1 MPRDVGA
8 VAYARNM
15 YVPHFN
21 RVDDLD
27 AARAFVAAASVGT
40 LVTTGSDG
48 VPDATLLPI
57 LWDDDRIIAHF
68 ARANEHWKRIADGAA
83 GLVVVYGPDAYVTP
97 SWYAA
102 KAEHG
107 KVVPTWNYSAVQL
120 RGTVTVH
127 DDAEWLRDAVTR
139 LTDRHETPRDEPWA
153 VTDAP
158 DKYVDGQLRAIVG
171 VELAVEQIDAKAKWS
186 QNRSDADRE
195 GVVAGFE
202 TSGRPDAAA
211 RVRGGIL

>member
-1 MPRDVGA
+1 
-8 VAYARNM
+8 M

-21 RVDDLD
+21 RIDDVG

-40 LVTTGSDG
+40 LVTAGTDG

-57 LWDDDRIIAHF
+57 LWEGDRVIAHF
-68 ARANEHWKRIADGAA
+68 ARANEHWKRIADGAP
-83 GLVVVYGPDAYVTP
+83 GLVVVYGPEAYVTP

-120 RGTVTVH
+120 RGPVTVH
-127 DDAEWLRDAVTR
+127 EDAAWLEQAVTA
-139 LTDRHETPRDEPWA
+139 LTDRHEAGRTHPWA

-158 DKYVDGQLRAIVG
+158 EKYVRGQLRAIVG
-171 VELAVEQIDAKAKWS
+171 VELAVQEVDAKAKWS
-186 QNRSDADRE
+186 QNRSDADRA
-195 GVVAGFE
+195 GVVAGYE
-202 TSGRPDAAA
+202 AERRPVPAAH
-211 RVRGGIL
+211 VRDGAL

>member
-1 MPRDVGA
+1 
-8 VAYARNM
+8 M

-21 RVDDLD
+21 RIDDLG
-27 AARAFVAAASVGT
+27 AAREFVRQAAVGLLIT
-40 LVTTGSDG
+40 AGADG

-57 LWDDDRIIAHF
+57 LWDCGDTGDRVVAHF

-83 GLVVVYGPDAYVTP
+83 GLIVVSGPEAYVTP

-120 RGTVTVH
+120 RGPVTVH
-127 DDAEWLRDAVTR
+127 DDPEWLRDAVTR
-139 LTDRHETPRDEPWA
+139 LTARHEGARSHPWA

-158 DKYVDGQLRAIVG
+158 EKYVAGQLRAIVG
-171 VELAVEQIDAKAKWS
+171 VELQVEQVDAKAKWS
-186 QNRSDADRE
+186 QNRSEADRA
-195 GVVAGFE
+195 GVVAGYE
-202 TSGRPDAAA
+202 EQGRPVPAAH
-211 RVRGGIL
+211 VRGGML

>member
-1 MPRDVGA
+1 
-8 VAYARNM
+8 M

-21 RVDDLD
+21 RIDDLGH
-27 AARAFVAAASVGT
+27 ARAFVAAASVGT
-40 LVTTGSDG
+40 LVTTGTDG

-57 LWDDDRIIAHF
+57 LWEGDRVIAHF
-68 ARANEHWKRIADGAA
+68 ARANEHWKRIVEGAP
-83 GLVVVYGPDAYVTP
+83 GLIIVYGPEAYVTP

-127 DDAEWLRDAVTR
+127 DDVEWLRDAVTR

-158 DKYVDGQLRAIVG
+158 AKYVDGQLRAIVG
-171 VELAVEQIDAKAKWS
+171 VEMTVERADAKAKWS
-186 QNRSDADRE
+186 QNRSDADRD

-202 TSGRPDAAA
+202 AADRQDAAA
-211 RVRGGIL
+211 RVRDGSL

>member
-1 MPRDVGA
+1 
-8 VAYARNM
+8 M

-27 AARAFVAAASVGT
+27 AARAFVHAASVGL
-40 LVTTGSDG
+40 LVTAGADG

-57 LWDDDRIIAHF
+57 LWDGDRIIAHF
-68 ARANEHWKRIADGAA
+68 ARANEHWKRIADGAP
-83 GLVVVYGPDAYVTP
+83 GLVVVSGPDAYVTP

-120 RGTVTVH
+120 RGPVTVH
-127 DDAEWLRDAVTR
+127 DDVEWLRDAVTA
-139 LTDRHETPRDEPWA
+139 LTVRHEASRSDPWA

-158 DKYVDGQLRAIVG
+158 EKYVAGQLRAIVG
-171 VELAVEQIDAKAKWS
+171 VELRVEQVDAKAKWS
-186 QNRSDADRE
+186 QNRSDADRA
-195 GVVAGFE
+195 GVVAGYE
-202 TSGRPDAAA
+202 AEHRMDAASHM
-211 RVRGGIL
+211 RDGSL

>member
-1 MPRDVGA
+1 
-8 VAYARNM
+8 M

-21 RVDDLD
+21 RIDDLG
-27 AARAFVAAASVGT
+27 AAREFVAAASVAT
-40 LVTTGSDG
+40 LVTTGPDG

-57 LWDDDRIIAHF
+57 MWHGDRVIAHF
-68 ARANEHWKRIADGAA
+68 ARANEHWKRIADGAP
-83 GLVVVYGPDAYVTP
+83 GLFIVYGPDAYVTP

-120 RGTVTVH
+120 RGPVSVH
-127 DDAEWLRDAVTR
+127 DDVEWLRDAVTA
-139 LTDRHETPRDEPWA
+139 LTDTHETPRDDPWA

-158 DKYVDGQLRAIVG
+158 EKYVDGQLRAIVG
-171 VELAVEQIDAKAKWS
+171 VEMTVQKVDAKAKWS

-195 GVVAGFE
+195 GVVTGFE
-202 TSGRPDAAA
+202 AEGRVDAAA
-211 RVRGGIL
+211 RVRDGSL